1 MAALPRARLEAS
13 DEATLRH
20 LGLTDRDITFIEH
33 ISTVRVQRAV
43 KVGGA
48 RQSYKIPHDVNRR
61 IRRQSKL
68 TDAKFEERFG
78 LNKRAFKQF
87 VRMMHK
93 ALVVHRRTLRL
104 TKYRSRRLGLKV
116 RSMRFLQLMR
126 GASVDTMLE
135 LYGQS
140 ATTVH
145 NDFHLFIFV
154 ARKYL
159 VPLLVKMPL
168 KTSPEYDGLVG
179 QGVFVTCMPRIIY
192 LGDLTFVEFGS
203 PPPEEEAEFYC
214 AHKKKHGAYFLTL
227 DDGTGEGRAIAGPYP
242 GSVKDGRAMAMSDLT
257 ARLKRY
263 VFFSDT
269 TFRHHFF

>member
-1 MAALPRARLEAS
+1 
-13 DEATLRH
+13 
-20 LGLTDRDITFIEH
+20 
-33 ISTVRVQRAV
+33 
-43 KVGGA
+43 
-48 RQSYKIPHDVNRR
+48 
-61 IRRQSKL
+61 
-68 TDAKFEERFG
+68 
-78 LNKRAFKQF
+78 
-87 VRMMHK
+87 
-93 ALVVHRRTLRL
+93 
-104 TKYRSRRLGLKV
+104 
-116 RSMRFLQLMR
+116 MRFLQLMR

-257 ARLKRY
+257 ARLKNDDRTIISLVCICEIHDLHGLSVSWQPGQKQLATWGCQVGCQ
-263 VFFSDT
+263 VF
-269 TFRHHFF
+269 